1 MDYFRCSLLYLF
13 RTLCGCFSI
22 EFRIGCV
29 EFLASSFPDE
39 KLRVL
44 SLFCSFI
51 FLSLLFFVEIFVGF
65 FFVFF
70 FFFFS
75 DFLVFQM
82 GEEKDGNIGS
92 LITRNSGGK

>member
-1 MDYFRCSLLYLF
+1 MLWTILDVVYYIYSELY
-13 RTLCGCFSI
+13 GCFSI

-70 FFFFS
+70 FFFS

>member
-13 RTLCGCFSI
+13 RTLCGFFSI

-70 FFFFS
+70 FVFFY
-75 DFLVFQM
+75 DFLLFKM
-82 GEEKDGNIGS
+82 GEEKDCNIGS

>member
-51 FLSLLFFVEIFVGF
+51 FLSLLFFVEIF
-65 FFVFF
+65 

>member
-51 FLSLLFFVEIFVGF
+51 FLSLLFFVDI

>member
-51 FLSLLFFVEIFVGF
+51 FLSLFFFVEI

>member
-51 FLSLLFFVEIFVGF
+51 FLSLLFFVEIF
-65 FFVFF
+65 FVFF
-70 FFFFS
+70 FFFY